1 METKRE
7 LRAQLVESEL
17 RASRHF
23 IKLRIIEKI
32 IEDSDKNKELYAET
46 VRKIK
51 KELADCESN

>member
-7 LRAQLVESEL
+7 LRAQLMESEL
-17 RASRHF
+17 RASRDF

-51 KELADCESN
+51 RELADRKSH